1 MQKEQKTIRGVITLI
16 IIESKLRVPEL
27 SPYLVR
33 ERLFTMI
40 DKCLDRSLICLT
52 SPGGYGKTTLVA
64 SYLKER
70 KVPAVWYRL
79 AHQDRDPHTFLFYMK
94 NAISRIMHTD
104 NSVRE
109 VDFANIEQELEQMV
123 ALLSAWSTPLI
134 IVLDNYQAVDQC
146 REVENMLTEM
156 IGHAASPVTF
166 MITSRVRPKLQL
178 VNFKLQNKLAELNTK
193 DLAFTK
199 EEIARFFEQ
208 LHHVTLR
215 EYETDFILNKTE
227 GWVTSLQLLPE
238 LIKDMTD
245 DERAVFWIRF
255 NGTPDIYDYL
265 STEILDSQPE
275 HIRDFLFKT
284 CLINNLNSS
293 VIDEFLNSTH
303 SRDIIEY
310 LLKNHMFIYQT
321 SEGTVKYHNI
331 FRAFLYKELQNRYS
345 KDEIRALHQKLSLI
359 YQHKMNFIN
368 SFAHAVMSGDP
379 LAAARLMQSIK
390 QGFTSSQFLT
400 LVETLSEYFASDYSL
415 MTESFFLC
423 NCIPL
428 EITRDLIVRLESN
441 FNHMKEAHNPI
452 YMQYFQHL
460 LATMTFYMGDLYKAY
475 SLCNSSLQASLKMK
489 DHKMIIK
496 NMALKALIC
505 LRLGQYKK
513 AQFIA
518 RSILSYPGTLDHF
531 RSHKVAWHVLSE
543 THLNMNDLTNARPL
557 IEETLKLAEHH
568 IDNLIIF
575 PYKAMAQYYRL
586 SRDYAQAMD
595 WIKKAEDIAV
605 QYSWDYDLGLIFEEK
620 ALIYLEIQQWE
631 NAEDCLAKAYDYLK
645 YNTYFATKVKLMQ
658 IKLWQYLGKQAHC
671 DIALKELSDMYTGT
685 SFCWFFP
692 INEIKFRIRVIEEK
706 KETLLSITTLG
717 TFQVSYKG
725 KKVSI
730 KRKSS
735 LRMLQY
741 FIVNYTTKKTKDQ
754 IVEALF
760 PERSLKSAYSEFYVA
775 LSQLRKT
782 LESDL
787 SSGRDS
793 RFIKQT
799 GEHYYLSLDDVDL
812 DVSSFSQL
820 IQHYEDTS
828 SPQRIELLQKAVQLY
843 RGDFFEEYPYEEFLE
858 IARQKLRNSYLRA
871 LYKLACYYWERS
883 NYQRGIEYFE
893 ACLYKDP
900 LQEDIYQDYIKR
912 LLESG
917 LSIQAKRVSN
927 LFNKYVQRELKDA
940 ADDKV
945 DGLISQSQFK

>member
-1 MQKEQKTIRGVITLI
+1 
-16 IIESKLRVPEL
+16 
-27 SPYLVR
+27 
-33 ERLFTMI
+33 
-40 DKCLDRSLICLT
+40 
-52 SPGGYGKTTLVA
+52 
-64 SYLKER
+64 
-70 KVPAVWYRL
+70 
-79 AHQDRDPHTFLFYMK
+79 
-94 NAISRIMHTD
+94 
-104 NSVRE
+104 
-109 VDFANIEQELEQMV
+109 
-123 ALLSAWSTPLI
+123 
-134 IVLDNYQAVDQC
+134 
-146 REVENMLTEM
+146 
-156 IGHAASPVTF
+156 
-166 MITSRVRPKLQL
+166 
-178 VNFKLQNKLAELNTK
+178 
-193 DLAFTK
+193 
-199 EEIARFFEQ
+199 
-208 LHHVTLR
+208 
-215 EYETDFILNKTE
+215 
-227 GWVTSLQLLPE
+227 
-238 LIKDMTD
+238 
-245 DERAVFWIRF
+245 
-255 NGTPDIYDYL
+255 
-265 STEILDSQPE
+265 
-275 HIRDFLFKT
+275 
-284 CLINNLNSS
+284 
-293 VIDEFLNSTH
+293 
-303 SRDIIEY
+303 
-310 LLKNHMFIYQT
+310 
-321 SEGTVKYHNI
+321 
-331 FRAFLYKELQNRYS
+331 
-345 KDEIRALHQKLSLI
+345 
-359 YQHKMNFIN
+359 
-368 SFAHAVMSGDP
+368 
-379 LAAARLMQSIK
+379 
-390 QGFTSSQFLT
+390 
-400 LVETLSEYFASDYSL
+400 
-415 MTESFFLC
+415 
-423 NCIPL
+423 
-428 EITRDLIVRLESN
+428 
-441 FNHMKEAHNPI
+441 MKEAHNPI